1 MRCFYTQERAL
12 RQQRR
17 QAITAARIVETW
29 AASTAVSAT
38 DTIGGSRIFFLGGGD
53 FGNPSERSQ
62 RALRRSE
69 LEEGHKKTS
78 K

>member
-1 MRCFYTQERAL
+1 MRACVRCFYTQERAL

-38 DTIGGSRIFFLGGGD
+38 DTIGGSRIFLGGGVTL
-53 FGNPSERSQ
+53 GTRASE
-62 RALRRSE
+62 ASE
-69 LEEGHKKTS
+69 H
-78 K
+78 